1 MSPFFPLLGIHL
13 ESLTVAPAH
22 PLAFAFLRAA
32 TKVDLTPQESGSTL
46 PSSSY
51 PLPSRCPSCYV
62 KPRLDLSRRC
72 QQPLINVQEQPYCY
86 VHRSSRWN
94 AGDSSESRWLFLASL
109 NEHQVE
115 ISRILRPFAM
125 ISREVSIW
133 ELPQMEYIF
142 SRIIICKN
150 YSNKMW
156 QALINFQYI

>member
-13 ESLTVAPAH
+13 EILTVAPAH
-22 PLAFAFLRAA
+22 PPAFTFLCAA
-32 TKVDLTPQESGSTL
+32 TKVDLTPRESGSTL
-46 PSSSY
+46 PSSSH
-51 PLPSRCPSCYV
+51 PLSSRCPSCCV
-62 KPRLDLSRRC
+62 RLWLDLSRRC
-72 QQPLINVQEQPYCY
+72 QQPLINVQEQPYCC
-86 VHRSSRWN
+86 VHRSSRRN

-142 SRIIICKN
+142 LRIIICKN
-150 YSNKMW
+150 YSHKMW
-156 QALINFQYI
+156 HRL